1 MCKSK
6 YNRRV
11 CFVVSMTHKYVCS
24 YPDVYGEI
32 DLCLLLLAVLSISF
46 QGHYQCLVYNSL
58 ILAIGPK

>member
-1 MCKSK
+1 
-6 YNRRV
+6 
-11 CFVVSMTHKYVCS
+11 MTHKYVCS